1 MTTTD
6 IARTEPQASTDLV
19 DALDGRRIA
28 LVQATWHREIVDQ
41 ARDSFLE
48 RLADLGIPEAH
59 VDRFEV
65 PGSLEIPLQSK
76 LLAQTGR
83 YAVIVAAGLIVDGG
97 IYRHDFVAGTVLDA
111 MMRVQLE
118 TDVPVLSVVLTP
130 QHFHEH
136 ADHQRFFHDHFQ
148 VKGAEAADACA
159 QTLRN
164 LEFVRLAS

>member
-6 IARTEPQASTDLV
+6 TARTEPQASSDLV
-19 DALDGRRIA
+19 EALDGRRIA

-48 RLADLGIPEAH
+48 RLASLGIPEAH
-59 VDRFEV
+59 VDLFEV

-111 MMRVQLE
+111 MMQVQLE

-136 ADHQRFFHDHFQ
+136 QDHQRFFHDHFQ

-164 LEFVRLAS
+164 LQLVQLAS

>member
-1 MTTTD
+1 MTTQT
-6 IARTEPQASTDLV
+6 STSSDLIE
-19 DALDGRRIA
+19 ALDGRRIA

-48 RLADLGIPEAH
+48 RLAVLGVPEQH

-76 LLAQTGR
+76 LLATSGR
-83 YAVIVAAGLIVDGG
+83 YAAIVAAGLIVDGG
-97 IYRHDFVAGTVLDA
+97 IYRHEFVAGTVLDA
-111 MMRVQLE
+111 MMRVQLDTE
-118 TDVPVLSVVLTP
+118 VPILSVVLTP

-136 ADHQRFFHDHFQ
+136 EDHQRFFYDHFR

-164 LEFVRLAS
+164 LQLLRVTG